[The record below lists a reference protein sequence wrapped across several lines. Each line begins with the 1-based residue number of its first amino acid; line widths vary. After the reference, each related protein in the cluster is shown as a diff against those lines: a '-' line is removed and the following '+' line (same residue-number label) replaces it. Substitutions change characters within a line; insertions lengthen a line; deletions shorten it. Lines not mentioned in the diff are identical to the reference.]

1 MPRVTWLKAA
11 VKPKRGVN
19 HLAMVLRGY
28 KLASG
33 LTSEDLGKRLG
44 CTADNVR
51 RQIGKPAD
59 QWNIG
64 ALLRYCDELSIP
76 YEEALSAAAK
86 TLAKPS

>member
-1 MPRVTWLKAA
+1 MPKVTWLKAA
-11 VKPKRGVN
+11 KPKKEVN

-33 LTSEDLGKRLG
+33 LTSEELGKRLD

-51 RQIGKPAD
+51 RQIGKPAN

-64 ALLRYCDELSIP
+64 MLKRYCDALGVP
-76 YEEALSAAAK
+76 YEEAFSAAAK
-86 TLAKPS
+86 